1 MKNLILLLF
10 IPLVFCRN
18 ESTKYSN
25 EYELI
30 ENWMKIPD
38 DYVFGNPT
46 GVALNSSQNLV
57 VYHRGSRSWQVP
69 MPKEK
74 IMEDTFVEI
83 DKISGEI
90 IKSWGSDLFIMPHGL
105 EIDNEDNIWITD
117 VGLHQVI
124 KYDSNGNELMVLGE
138 ENTPGNDSLHFNLP
152 TDIAVSENG
161 SFYVS
166 DGYGNSR
173 IVKFSSAGEYL
184 LEWGVFGENKNEFNI
199 PHGLDLDKEGNVY
212 VADRENNKIQKFDS
226 LGNFILDSNGV
237 PVTVPFSL
245 PNNIGYSSEISMAF
259 NIGGCLADSS
269 WLEAGDV
276 PIVSFHCA
284 KDTDFPYANGDII
297 VPTTGDFVIE
307 AQGSYIVQKHQAMY
321 GNNAPLASLN
331 ISDPITSQS
340 VINNTCLLY
349 TTPSPRD

>member
-1 MKNLILLLF
+1 MKKLILLLF
-10 IPLVFCRN
+10 IPLVFSCNR
-18 ESTKYSN
+18 STKYSN

-30 ENWMKIPD
+30 ENWMKIPV

-46 GVALNSSQNLV
+46 GLALNSSQNLV

-74 IMEDTFVEI
+74 IIEDTFVEI

-124 KYDSNGNELMVLGE
+124 KYDSDGNELMVLGE

-161 SFYVS
+161 AFYVS

-212 VADRENNKIQKFDS
+212 VADKM
-226 LGNFILDSNGV
+226 NG
-237 PVTVPFSL
+237 
-245 PNNIGYSSEISMAF
+245 
-259 NIGGCLADSS
+259 
-269 WLEAGDV
+269 
-276 PIVSFHCA
+276 H
-284 KDTDFPYANGDII
+284 
-297 VPTTGDFVIE
+297 
-307 AQGSYIVQKHQAMY
+307 
-321 GNNAPLASLN
+321 
-331 ISDPITSQS
+331 
-340 VINNTCLLY
+340 
-349 TTPSPRD
+349 

>member
-1 MKNLILLLF
+1 MKKLILLPF
-10 IPLVFCRN
+10 ILLVFCCN
-18 ESTKYSN
+18 ESTKYIN

-30 ENWMKIPD
+30 ENWIKIPD
-38 DYVFGNPT
+38 NYVFGNPT
-46 GVALNSSQNLV
+46 GVALNSNQNLI

-74 IMEDTFVEI
+74 ILEDTFVEI

-152 TDIAVSENG
+152 TDIAVSDNG

-173 IVKFSSAGEYL
+173 IVKFSSTGEYL
-184 LEWGVFGENKNEFNI
+184 FEWGVFGENKNEFNI

-226 LGNFILDSNGV
+226 LGNFIAEWKNEIIGQLYSVNFNNYDNHLFGIDYIGIENLV
-237 PVTVPFSL
+237 PVGSDVIKFDLDLNLKSKFGRSGNYNGPKARYHDIQTD
-245 PNNIGYSSEISMAF
+245 NKGNIY
-259 NIGGCLADSS
+259 
-269 WLEAGDV
+269 V
-276 PIVSFHCA
+276 
-284 KDTDFPYANGDII
+284 GDI
-297 VPTTGDFVIE
+297 
-307 AQGSYIVQKHQAMY
+307 
-321 GNNAPLASLN
+321 L
-331 ISDPITSQS
+331 
-340 VINNTCLLY
+340 NNTIQKFKKIKNL
-349 TTPSPRD
+349 D